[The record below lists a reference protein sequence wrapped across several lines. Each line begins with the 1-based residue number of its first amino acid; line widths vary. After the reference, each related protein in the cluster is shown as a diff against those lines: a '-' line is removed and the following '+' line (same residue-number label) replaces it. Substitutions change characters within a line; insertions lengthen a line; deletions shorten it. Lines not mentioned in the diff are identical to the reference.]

1 MKKVVMLVSLMLSF
15 QVFAAPTVSP
25 ESSDEITMED
35 LQEEFLKEVDTLV
48 VEEEDVNFLD
58 QEIEKKAVAAGKQQT
73 SETKAAAKTPAT
85 STIKK

>member
-35 LQEEFLKEVDTLV
+35 LQEEFLKEADTLV

-58 QEIEKKAVAAGKQQT
+58 QEIEKKAVAAGQQKAP
-73 SETKAAAKTPAT
+73 EAKAAAKAPAST
-85 STIKK
+85 TIKK